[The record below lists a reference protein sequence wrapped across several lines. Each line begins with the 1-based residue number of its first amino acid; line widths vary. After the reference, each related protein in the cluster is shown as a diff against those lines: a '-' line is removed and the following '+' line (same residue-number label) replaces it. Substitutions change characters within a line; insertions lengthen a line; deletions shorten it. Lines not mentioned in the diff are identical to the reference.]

1 MSSVEEGRRCGEY
14 EVHRAREGFSSIR
27 HWKSG
32 EILHARTEPMIE
44 ARTLYT
50 GAGGLRELLSGGG
63 SGPVVVWDVGLG
75 AAANAMAAILEHE
88 ALRAEGA
95 SLRELHLVSFEVDL
109 DPLRLAFQHEEEFPT
124 LRHPAVASL
133 LETGHWISQEAPR
146 IVWELREGSFPET
159 LEDFGNLLHPSEPP
173 DLIFYDLFSGKTH
186 PEAWWLKTFERLFRA
201 CGGHATTLCTYTCST
216 AARTALLAAGFH
228 VAQGP
233 PAGDKAETTIACTP
247 AACSRIPFP
256 FLGSAWRDRRS
267 RSSAKYPTDVSPERR
282 GMIDARIAEHPQF
295 APGKDVSN

>member
-1 MSSVEEGRRCGEY
+1 MSSGLESRRRGEY

-32 EILHARTEPMIE
+32 EILHSRTEPMTE
-44 ARTLYT
+44 ARGLYT
-50 GAGGLRELLSGGG
+50 GAGGLRGLLCEDG

-88 ALRAEGA
+88 ELRREGA
-95 SLRELHLVSFEVDL
+95 RVRELRLVSFELDL
-109 DPLRLAFQHEEEFPT
+109 DPLRLAVGHLEEFPM
-124 LRHPAVASL
+124 LGHPAVASL
-133 LETGHWISQEAPR
+133 LETGSWISPEVPR

-159 LEDFGNLLHPSEPP
+159 LRDSAKGGPPPAAP

-186 PEAWWLKTFERLFRA
+186 PEAWWLETFELLFQA
-201 CGGHATTLCTYTCST
+201 CAGRATTLCTYTCST

-233 PAGDKAETTIACTP
+233 PAGDKNETTIACTT
-247 AACSRIPFP
+247 AACPRIPFP
-256 FLGSAWRDRRS
+256 FLGPAWRDRRS
-267 RSSAKYPTDVSPERR
+267 RSTAKYPTDVSPEQQAR
-282 GMIDARIAEHPQF
+282 IDARIAEHPQF
-295 APGKDVSN
+295 APVKDASN